1 MERSWE
7 SSSDEEVSSMLLQVD
22 SIVDLVAERDIKS
35 CGRPRMGCSSADRMP
50 HSRAMAQAVVLLSPA
65 FQPQPG

>member
-1 MERSWE
+1 MDRSWE
-7 SSSDEEVSSMLLQVD
+7 SSSDGEVSSMLLQVD
-22 SIVDLVAERDIKS
+22 SMVDLVAERGIKS

-65 FQPQPG
+65 LQPQPG

>member
-7 SSSDEEVSSMLLQVD
+7 SRGDGEVSSMLLQVD
-22 SIVDLVAERDIKS
+22 SIVDLVADRGIKP
-35 CGRPRMGCSSADRMP
+35 CGRPRMVCSSADRMP

-65 FQPQPG
+65 LQRQSG